1 MDLKATASH
10 AEKFLRDNS
19 PAILTGFGVTGV
31 VSTAYLAHQAGYSS
45 AMNFIVY
52 PEETSQKDR
61 IKSDVK
67 AHWKRYIPM
76 VLSGAGTIT
85 CIVLAT
91 KISNRRTAVI
101 TAAYSVSERAFSE
114 YKEKIKEKLG
124 EKKEQ
129 GIRDEIA
136 ADKIRDSES
145 RQQVVIL
152 GGEGDPLCCELHTM
166 RYFHSNM
173 ETLRKAAND
182 VNALILRQDYAYLHD
197 FYHFAKIP
205 QTSADYDFGWT
216 SDRLMELEFT
226 STLFKGQPCLAFEY
240 NYYKPL

>member
-1 MDLKATASH
+1 MDLKTTASH

-31 VSTAYLAHQAGYSS
+31 VSTAYLAHQVGFTTGYRG
-45 AMNFIVY
+45 AILD
-52 PEETSQKDR
+52 DR
-61 IKSDVK
+61 GDRPLTRREWVRD
-67 AHWKRYIPM
+67 HWKRYIPA
-76 VLSGAGTIT
+76 VLSGGATIT